1 MQQPVTDRDVLI
13 VIIVCWVVVLY
24 LTIMGIV

>member
-13 VIIVCWVVVLY
+13 VIIMCWIFVLY
-24 LTIMGIV
+24 LIVMGIA